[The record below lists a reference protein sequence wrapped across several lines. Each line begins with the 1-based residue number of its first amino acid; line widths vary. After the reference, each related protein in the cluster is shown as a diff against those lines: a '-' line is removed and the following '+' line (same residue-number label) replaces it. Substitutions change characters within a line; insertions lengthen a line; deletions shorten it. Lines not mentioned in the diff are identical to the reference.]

1 MLSEN
6 APAAAPVTAAAPA
19 ISADRIDLSYNGPL
33 IVEDLSVSIP
43 TKGIVSIVG
52 TNACGKTTLIKALAR
67 LLAPD
72 DGRVLLDGRDIHNLP
87 TKAVATR
94 LGILP
99 QSPRAPDGVT
109 VSDLVRRGRFPH
121 QNFFNQWSDSDER
134 AVAKALGLMRLE
146 ELGDIPV
153 DELSGGQRQR
163 AWIAMVIAQDTP
175 LIFLDEPCTHLDIAH
190 QMELLDMLDDLTKK
204 ESRAIVMVLH
214 DLNQASQYAD
224 HIIAMQAGRIAA
236 EGAPHEIITSDFV
249 EKVFGVCCHVIEN
262 PVSGTPLCI
271 PAHLALGKG
280 YSSPSRNNP
289 ESEYNVNHC

>member
-1 MLSEN
+1 MLSDRN
-6 APAAAPVTAAAPA
+6 SLAAPA
-19 ISADRIDLSYNGPL
+19 LSADRIDLSYNGPL

-43 TKGIVSIVG
+43 SKGIVAIVG
-52 TNACGKTTLIKALAR
+52 ANACGKTTLIKALAR
-67 LLAPD
+67 LLPPAK
-72 DGRVLLDGRDIHNLP
+72 GSVLLDSKEIHSLP
-87 TKAVATR
+87 TKEVATR

-134 AVAKALGLMRLE
+134 AVAKALELMGLAK
-146 ELGDIPV
+146 LGDKPV

-190 QMELLDMLDDLTKK
+190 QMELLEMLEDLSKK
-204 ESRAIVMVLH
+204 EGRAIVMVLH

-224 HIIAMQAGRIAA
+224 HIIAMQAGRIAT
-236 EGAPHEIITSDFV
+236 EGAPKDIINSDFM
-249 EKVFGVCCHVIEN
+249 EKVFGVCCRVIEN

-271 PAHLALGKG
+271 PAHLAPRNG
-280 YSSPSRNNP
+280 SSPL
-289 ESEYNVNHC
+289 VH

>member
-1 MLSEN
+1 MLSDRN
-6 APAAAPVTAAAPA
+6 SLAAPA
-19 ISADRIDLSYNGPL
+19 LSADRIDLSYNGPL

-43 TKGIVSIVG
+43 SKGIVAIVG
-52 TNACGKTTLIKALAR
+52 ANACGKTTLIKALAR
-67 LLAPD
+67 LLPPAK
-72 DGRVLLDGRDIHNLP
+72 GSVLLDSKEIHSLP
-87 TKAVATR
+87 TKEVATR

-134 AVAKALGLMRLE
+134 AVAKALDLMGLAK
-146 ELGDIPV
+146 LGDKPV

-190 QMELLDMLDDLTKK
+190 QMELLEMLEDLSKK
-204 ESRAIVMVLH
+204 EGRAIVMVLH

-224 HIIAMQAGRIAA
+224 HIIAMQAGRIAT
-236 EGAPHEIITSDFV
+236 EGAPKDIINSDFM
-249 EKVFGVCCHVIEN
+249 EKVFGVCCRVIEN

-271 PAHLALGKG
+271 PAHLAPRNG
-280 YSSPSRNNP
+280 SSPL
-289 ESEYNVNHC
+289 VH

>member
-1 MLSEN
+1 MQPRALKMLFKN
-6 APAAAPVTAAAPA
+6 TPAATPE

-33 IVEDLSVSIP
+33 IVGDLSVSIP
-43 TKGIVSIVG
+43 AKGMVAIVG
-52 TNACGKTTLIKALAR
+52 ANACGKTTLIKALSR
-67 LLAPD
+67 LLVPN
-72 DGRVLLDGRDIHNLP
+72 DGRVLLDGRDIHSLP
-87 TKAVATR
+87 TKEVATR

-121 QNFFNQWSDSDER
+121 QNFFNQWSDSDEK
-134 AVAKALGLMRLE
+134 AVTKALELMGLE
-146 ELGDIPV
+146 ELGDKPV

-190 QMELLDMLDDLTKK
+190 QMELLEMLDDLTKK
-204 ESRAIVMVLH
+204 EGRAIVMVMH
-214 DLNQASQYAD
+214 NLNQASQYAN

-236 EGAPHEIITSDFV
+236 EGAPREIVTPDFV
-249 EKVFGVCCHVIEN
+249 EEVFGVCCHVIDN

-271 PAHLALGKG
+271 PAHLAPRKG
-280 YSSPSRNNP
+280 SSQPTQ
-289 ESEYNVNHC
+289 